1 MAIATGGSRA
11 ASSTR
16 TVIATSRAWRCAAFT
31 LTLVTRAFVYAS
43 RIKLVSRLGTGECV
57 QHATVIRSVRSMRT
71 FVTGAV
77 LVLIIHGSGSHG
89 DGVAW

>member
-43 RIKLVSRLGTGECV
+43 RIKLASRLAGECV